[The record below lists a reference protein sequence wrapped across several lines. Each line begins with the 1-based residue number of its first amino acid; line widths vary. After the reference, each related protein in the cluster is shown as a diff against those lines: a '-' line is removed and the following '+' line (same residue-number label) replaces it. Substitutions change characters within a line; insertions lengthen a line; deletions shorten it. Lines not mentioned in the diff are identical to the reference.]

1 MTKKK
6 IKSNFEAN
14 LARLEEI
21 SNLLESQE
29 IGLEEAI
36 SIFEEGVK
44 LSKSCATSLKKAEL
58 KITELTKE
66 LSDIT
71 SSEDEDK
78 YEDWN
83 ITEYL

>member
-6 IKSNFEAN
+6 SKSNFEEN

-36 SIFEEGVK
+36 SIFEEGIK
-44 LSKSCATSLKKAEL
+44 LSKLCASTLKKAEL

-66 LSDIT
+66 LSNI
-71 SSEDEDK
+71 SPLEDEDK
-78 YEDWN
+78 YE
-83 ITEYL
+83 

>member
-1 MTKKK
+1 MAKKK

-29 IGLEEAI
+29 LGIEEAI
-36 SIFEEGVK
+36 SIFEEGIK
-44 LSKSCATSLKKAEL
+44 LSKSCSTTLKNAEL

-71 SSEDEDK
+71 SLEDE
-78 YEDWN
+78 EEN
-83 ITEYL
+83 EE

>member
-6 IKSNFEAN
+6 SKINFEEN

-29 IGLEEAI
+29 ISLEEAI
-36 SIFEEGVK
+36 SIFEEGIK
-44 LSKSCATSLKKAEL
+44 LSKLCASTLKKAEL

-66 LSDIT
+66 LSNI
-71 SSEDEDK
+71 SPLEDED
-78 YEDWN
+78 
-83 ITEYL
+83 

>member
-1 MTKKK
+1 MPKKK

-66 LSDIT
+66 LSDIN
-71 SSEDEDK
+71 SSEVEDK
-78 YEDWN
+78 YED
-83 ITEYL
+83 

>member
-6 IKSNFEAN
+6 SKSSFEKN

-36 SIFEEGVK
+36 SIFEEGIK
-44 LSKSCATSLKKAEL
+44 LSKSCATTLKKAEL

-66 LSDIT
+66 LSNIS
-71 SSEDEDK
+71 SSENEDEN
-78 YEDWN
+78 EQ
-83 ITEYL
+83 